1 MQLLR
6 QGWTERYR
14 IEGNNDTHQRSMKK
28 ICVGSRV
35 SQDESA
41 KLEFHQGLNYPITTK
56 NSTACKILRI
66 ALVGKASSVAH
77 ENMILWRTG
86 GAPQKLRHKN
96 RVSVAHRTM
105 RHRIKVFCGAYD
117 PAAPQK

>member
-1 MQLLR
+1 MDELFLLSVVLAAGAVWLLQLLKVAL
-6 QGWTERYR
+6 T
-14 IEGNNDTHQRSMKK
+14 
-28 ICVGSRV
+28 
-35 SQDESA
+35 
-41 KLEFHQGLNYPITTK
+41 
-56 NSTACKILRI
+56 
-66 ALVGKASSVAH
+66 LVGKASSVAH

-105 RHRIKVFCGAYD
+105 RHRIKVFCGAYG